1 MKMIIRKLKY
11 FISLILINLFT
22 VIAYADEVDIP
33 IEEPKSLSGIII
45 AVFLAI
51 VSAIFLLIKRN
62 K

>member
-1 MKMIIRKLKY
+1 MIITKLKY
-11 FISLILINLFT
+11 IISLLLINIFT

-51 VSAIFLLIKRN
+51 VSAISLLIKRN